1 MRKNLFLVTV
11 IILLLFVCIMKTH
24 SDTKPVE
31 QEVFE
36 QKALNTEEFETENDN
51 AETFSTEVINTE
63 EISSQDREQNIR
75 VLISSDDYQ
84 SRYHDSIKV
93 ESDQGAEI
101 CFGNEVLKM
110 APDEVITVTAD
121 MKKEAKDE
129 PVIIYPTG
137 GNLYLPELIRSKMG
151 EGYQG
156 HMEFYFTDQ
165 GIILINELNLEE
177 YLKNVVPSEMPSDY
191 PEEALKAQ
199 AICARTYALKRIR
212 EEEKLEGLAD
222 LDDSVSYQVYHNQGT
237 AQQTDRAVEE
247 TKGMVLEK
255 NGELIDALY
264 YSTSCGL
271 DLRMDLSDEA
281 VMETFMTTD
290 QIRASE
296 YKETWFRWKTRIWL
310 SNLPGEVKDLK
321 ITERRKDGAVI
332 KMQVQYLSGEEQL
345 EGEYSIREYLA
356 QASPEYIVQ
365 DGSTRSDMALLP
377 SAFFVMKPYYEG
389 EQITAYDLFGGGYGH
404 GIGLSQNG
412 AKCMAQDGYTC
423 EEILMAYYGDNYGE
437 IQIIAE

>member
-11 IILLLFVCIMKTH
+11 IVFLLFVYIQEMR

-31 QEVFE
+31 QEVFKQE
-36 QKALNTEEFETENDN
+36 AFETEAFKTEAFKTKDFKTEAFN
-51 AETFSTEVINTE
+51 AE
-63 EISSQDREQNIR
+63 EILSQNRKQNIR

-110 APDEVITVTAD
+110 TPDEIFTVTAD
-121 MKKEAKDE
+121 MKKEAKEE

-137 GNLYLPELIRSKMG
+137 GKLYLPELIRAKMG

-165 GIILINELNLEE
+165 GIILINELDLEE

-191 PEEALKAQ
+191 PGEALKAQ
-199 AICARTYALKRIR
+199 AICARTYAQKRIR
-212 EEEKLEGLAD
+212 EGEKLEGLAD
-222 LDDSVSYQVYHNQGT
+222 LDDSISYQVYHNQGT
-237 AQQTDRAVEE
+237 AKQTDCAVEE

-255 NGELIDALY
+255 DGELMDALY

-281 VMETFMTTD
+281 VMEAFITTD

-296 YKETWFRWKTRIWL
+296 YQETWFRWKTRIWI
-310 SNLPGEVKDLK
+310 SNLPGEVKELK
-321 ITERRKDGAVI
+321 ITERRKDGAAV
-332 KMQVQYLSGEEQL
+332 KMQIQYLSGEEQL

-356 QASPEYIVQ
+356 QASPEFTVQ
-365 DGSTRSDMALLP
+365 DGSTRSDMDLLP

-389 EQITAYDLFGGGYGH
+389 DELTAYDLLGGGYGH

-423 EEILMAYYGDNYGE
+423 EEILRAYYGE